1 MSVKIVRLRT
11 GEDII
16 AEIKE
21 VTTKETDQVAAL
33 QFEDPFSIGLET
45 DTPDMFLD
53 DSIEIDGQEQPIKMH
68 KPQVRMFSWIPLASS
83 RVVYVEPSEVVM
95 AYDPHPTVLDQYNR
109 ILEVVNENGK
119 SSSGGRV
126 DGVIDDTL
134 RAPDQTDFVEATG
147 SVPDWEGN

>member
-1 MSVKIVRLRT
+1 MSVKIVRLRN

-21 VTTKETDQVAAL
+21 VTSKETDQVAAL
-33 QFEDPFSIGLET
+33 QFEDPFSIGLQN
-45 DTPDMFLD
+45 DTADMFVD
-53 DSIEIDGQEQPIKMH
+53 GTVEIDGQDEPIKMH
-68 KPQVRMFSWIPLASS
+68 KPKVHMLSWIPLSAS
-83 RVVYVEPSEVVM
+83 RTVYVEPSEVVM

-109 ILEVVNENGK
+109 ILEVINGNGNT
-119 SSSGGRV
+119 SSGGRV